1 MSDNETATP
10 PIRDAFDQ
18 DIFSPFHNFIRTNK
32 KLQYKMQSTIHFND
46 MGISYY
52 KAGKMDLAIY
62 AFTDALSQTRKII
75 AETSSKPDAPLNSH
89 YSTEGPDV
97 QEKVSD
103 FCDDSSM
110 EIGDDAWMIQ
120 TTTSCDTAIFVFG
133 EICEISHDG
142 SDHSLTLAQCGLRCM
157 FNLALSHHRVGVEE
171 QSQPHLDKALR
182 VYGLAYSLLTTEEGG
197 GCPVMLAAIVNNL
210 GHVHLLEGNM
220 DKAQRCY
227 EHLLMALMFVTVGS
241 SIRLSD
247 ELHEGFFSNVMNMV
261 LTDQRKLAPA
271 A

>member
-1 MSDNETATP
+1 
-10 PIRDAFDQ
+10 
-18 DIFSPFHNFIRTNK
+18 
-32 KLQYKMQSTIHFND
+32 MQSTIHFND

-52 KAGKMDLAIY
+52 KAGQIELAIY
-62 AFTDALSQTRKII
+62 AFTEALSQTRKIMS
-75 AETSSKPDAPLNSH
+75 ESSKPEAPMNSH
-89 YSTEGPDV
+89 YSSEEPVV

-110 EIGDDAWMIQ
+110 EIGDDEWMVQ
-120 TTTSCDTAIFVFG
+120 ATTSCDTAIFVFG
-133 EICEISHDG
+133 RVCEISHDE
-142 SDHSLTLAQCGLRCM
+142 SDHSLTLAQCGLRYM
-157 FNLALSHHRVGVEE
+157 FNLALSHHRLGVEE
-171 QSQPHLDKALR
+171 QSQPHLDKASR

-220 DKAQRCY
+220 DKAQRCF

-261 LTDQRKLAPA
+261 LADQRKLAPA